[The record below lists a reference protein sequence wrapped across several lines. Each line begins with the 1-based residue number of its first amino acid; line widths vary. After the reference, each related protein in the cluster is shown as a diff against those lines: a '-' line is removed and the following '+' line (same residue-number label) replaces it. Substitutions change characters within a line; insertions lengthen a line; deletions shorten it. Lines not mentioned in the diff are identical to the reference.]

1 MQKYLERERAR
12 ARTNVLIIYSY
23 DRTNIKKE
31 KIDEREIFQLLWY
44 IRDVMECV
52 SRELFY
58 KCVLRI

>member
-52 SRELFY
+52 SRELF
-58 KCVLRI
+58 